1 MLNKIKIHTLLEPT
15 CEKQK
20 PVQNE
25 KIVLSL
31 ESSYQQMSNHI
42 LHNMHATVFS
52 TPPDSPK
59 AVISQTANERAPD
72 VPSSEDSMNNKLLN
86 H

>member
-31 ESSYQQMSNHI
+31 ESNYQSNHI
-42 LHNMHATVFS
+42 LHNMHAAAVFS

-59 AVISQTANERAPD
+59 AVISQTANERAPG
-72 VPSSEDSMNNKLLN
+72 VPSSED
-86 H
+86 